1 MLFQCLYYLCYFN
14 MKTAFGRF
22 NQNERNALLTQA
34 VYIITAHPLMLYW
47 QLCKAVPWMRGFGI
61 SFSPGQRKL
70 LFLLLSYFAQML
82 STRKVKNV
90 QKTAHAIPIA
100 KEGA

>member
-47 QLCKAVPWMRGFGI
+47 QLCKAVPLDERVWDQFLSWSMEVTLFAV
-61 SFSPGQRKL
+61 L
-70 LFLLLSYFAQML
+70 LCSNAQH
-82 STRKVKNV
+82 T
-90 QKTAHAIPIA
+90 
-100 KEGA
+100 